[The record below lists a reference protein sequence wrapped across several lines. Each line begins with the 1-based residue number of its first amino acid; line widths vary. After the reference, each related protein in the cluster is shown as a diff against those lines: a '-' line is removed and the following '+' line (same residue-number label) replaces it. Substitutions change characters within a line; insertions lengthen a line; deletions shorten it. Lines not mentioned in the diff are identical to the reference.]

1 MHRPPTR
8 TACESYVSSYY
19 YICVLILLQMCPH
32 SYYVLLYICVL
43 IHTARKSYVSSYYHI
58 WVLIHTIYYYTCVLI
73 HTTYSYIL
81 VLIHTTDYCI
91 CVSSFILHTSRMCPH
106 TTMCVLI
113 HTAYYYIY
121 LSSFILHTTIY
132 MCPHSYC
139 SGRCQRLHASG
150 LSRVCICVLIRVC
163 VCVCVLIHTAA
174 AVNKD
179 STRVVSCSED
189 AFLVVYCAVS
199 GQVHECVCLCVCVCV
214 CVCVWSYAARTRFSS
229 YTAPFRGR
237 YMSAPTRKCSLGLE
251 CVPSD

>member
-1 MHRPPTR
+1 MCLRTTLYVCPHTTIYICVLMHRPPTR

-150 LSRVCICVLIRVC
+150 LSRVCICVRPLTKTAREWYHAARTRFSSYTAPFRGRYMSVCVFVC
-163 VCVCVLIHTAA
+163 VCVCVCLC
-174 AVNKD
+174 
-179 STRVVSCSED
+179 VVLCSED

-199 GQVHECVCLCVCVCV
+199 GQVHEC
-214 CVCVWSYAARTRFSS
+214 A
-229 YTAPFRGR
+229 
-237 YMSAPTRKCSLGLE
+237 
-251 CVPSD
+251 D